1 LPNLPYMDIADGAL
15 DKMFDIYRE
24 LLPTLGGYITEVPFP
39 VTLPPPQI

>member
-1 LPNLPYMDIADGAL
+1 MDIADGAL

-39 VTLPPPQI
+39 RHSSPSPNMTLV